1 LIREKRLAR
10 GLPALITRDKTTA
23 LETSVTV
30 GPGAD
35 RGSAAAVIFCGAGFS
50 ILLLLS
56 AALGAR
62 QALAVPSFAI
72 QTSQPCAACHIGSFG
87 PQLTPFGRDFKLHGY
102 VASDG
107 KDHGLPLA
115 FTTQTSFTHT
125 AVAQPGGAAPGFKPN
140 DNVAVDQASL
150 YYAGRITPQVGAFI
164 EFMFDGVNQQ
174 PQLGNADIR
183 YAREGQLFGQDVVW
197 GITANNSPT
206 VQDPWNSTPV
216 WGFPYNQSA
225 LAPTPM
231 AAPLVDGGL
240 GQRVAGIGAY
250 MLWNNLLYLEAD
262 AYKGLG
268 PAALRM
274 VGQVPIDGSDRTT
287 AFMPYARLAVIRD
300 WQSHHVE
307 LGAYALSAN
316 VVPGDNQTF
325 GLSTRKTDA
334 ALDANYQY
342 ISDPTKVTSDRLSVH
357 ATYIHETA
365 RMEASEAQALTG
377 ALLDHSLDTMRVDI
391 SYSFAA
397 TVTPSVQYFRTTGTA
412 DVNYWATTNGS
423 PNSDGMILEVA
434 YVPWGKPDS
443 PFPNFN
449 LRLALQYVNYFGFD
463 GSSTNA
469 RSNNNFFFSLWTAV
483 KF

>member
-1 LIREKRLAR
+1 VKN
-10 GLPALITRDKTTA
+10 GLPREFSALVTRYKTTA
-23 LETSVTV
+23 LETSVPV
-30 GPGAD
+30 GSSAD
-35 RGSAAAVIFCGAGFS
+35 YAWAAPVIFCSSGIS

-56 AALGAR
+56 AALGTK
-62 QALAVPSFAI
+62 QAFAVPSFAI
-72 QTSQPCAACHIGSFG
+72 QTSQPCAACHVGSFG
-87 PQLTPFGRDFKLHGY
+87 PQLTPQGRDFKLHGY

-115 FTTQTSFTHT
+115 WTTQTSFTHT
-125 AVAQPGGAAPGFKPN
+125 AVPQPGGAAPGFKPN

-150 YYAGRITPQVGAFI
+150 YWAGRITPQVGGFI

-183 YAREGQLFGQDVVW
+183 HAREGQLFGQDVLW

-216 WGFPYNQSA
+216 WGFPYNRSA

-240 GQRVAGIGAY
+240 GQRVAGAGAY
-250 MLWNNLLYLEAD
+250 MLWNDLLYLETD
-262 AYKGLG
+262 VYKGLN
-268 PAALRM
+268 ATALRA
-274 VGQVPIDGSDRTT
+274 VGQVPVDDGDRTT
-287 AFMPYARLAVIRD
+287 AFIPYGRLAIIRD
-300 WQSHHVE
+300 WKSHHVE

-316 VVPGDNQTF
+316 VVPGGNQTF
-325 GLSTRKTDA
+325 GLGTRKTDA
-334 ALDANYQY
+334 AFDATYQY
-342 ISDPTKVTSDRLSVH
+342 ISDPSRVTSDRLSAH

-365 RMEASEAQALTG
+365 RMEASQAQAMTG
-377 ALLDHSLDTMRVDI
+377 ALLDHSLDTMRFDI

-412 DVNYWATTNGS
+412 DINYWSTPNGS

-443 PFPNFN
+443 PFPNMN
-449 LRLALQYVNYFGFD
+449 LRLAVQYVNYFSFD